1 MHFLLLTVLLAVDAL
16 GLLVFRTLKLLFF
29 LALLALLLLFGFLTW
44 HLWLV
49 ALPLAYAGVKVFGR
63 RQPS

>member
-1 MHFLLLTVLLAVDAL
+1 MLFLLLTALLLVDAL

-44 HLWLV
+44 YLWLV
-49 ALPLAYAGVKVFGR
+49 TLPVAYAGVKLFGR
-63 RQPS
+63 KQRP